1 MPNRR
6 PALAADDRALDLRRY
21 TGALLK
27 LARTYRR
34 AVNKR
39 LEEHGISDARALPVL
54 QVARAGGGMRQGAL
68 AEELGIEGPSLVRL
82 LDQICAAGLIE
93 RREDPSDRRAKTLHP
108 TDAGLVLAA
117 TLEEFLHDL
126 RAQLMA
132 GVSDADLAAA
142 LRVFDALDV
151 AVEARLADGG

>member
-1 MPNRR
+1 MPETPSPDARTLN
-6 PALAADDRALDLRRY
+6 LRRY
-21 TGALLK
+21 AAALLK

-117 TLEEFLHDL
+117 TLEELLNGL
-126 RAQLMA
+126 RGQLMT

-142 LRVFDALDV
+142 LRVFDALDA
-151 AVEARLADGG
+151 AVEAKLAEG

>member
-1 MPNRR
+1 MPDTVS
-6 PALAADDRALDLRRY
+6 PAVRTLDLRRY
-21 TGALLK
+21 TTALLK

-82 LDQICAAGLIE
+82 LDQICAAGLLE

-117 TLEEFLHDL
+117 TLEEFLNDL
-126 RAQLMA
+126 RRQLMA
-132 GVSDADLAAA
+132 DVSDEDLAAA

-151 AVEARLADGG
+151 AVEARLAEG

>member
-1 MPNRR
+1 MPNTSSAPSRT
-6 PALAADDRALDLRRY
+6 LDLRRY
-21 TGALLK
+21 TTALLK

-93 RREDPSDRRAKTLHP
+93 RREDPRDRRAKTLHP

-132 GVSDADLAAA
+132 GVSDEDLAAA
-142 LRVFDALDV
+142 LRVFDALD
-151 AVEARLADGG
+151 ASVEARLADGG

>member
-1 MPNRR
+1 MPDNASPDART
-6 PALAADDRALDLRRY
+6 LDLRRY

-108 TDAGLVLAA
+108 TPSGLLLAA
-117 TLEEFLHDL
+117 TLEELLHDL
-126 RAQLMA
+126 RARLF
-132 GVSDADLAAA
+132 GKVSDADLAAA
-142 LRVFDALDV
+142 LSVFEALDD
-151 AVEARLADGG
+151 AIEGDGQAGA

>member
-1 MPNRR
+1 MPEK
-6 PALAADDRALDLRRY
+6 PSPTPRALDLRRY
-21 TGALLK
+21 TTALLK

-126 RAQLMA
+126 RSQLMA
-132 GVSDADLAAA
+132 GVSDEDLAAA
-142 LRVFDALDV
+142 LRVFDALDA
-151 AVEARLADGG
+151 AVEARLADA